1 MRGRLALVLVVVACA
16 AVVVAYQAT
25 RTESVAADPRVFVPS
40 PEVFL
45 DLSPSFRTS
54 VSDAYYLSMVQYFG
68 EHVRGDQ
75 EFDSLPAM
83 VDLVTELSPRFS
95 KGYVFGSMALSDAG
109 RSDLAYEVLQRGFE
123 QFPDDYRFPA
133 YLGFFVYRYG
143 QGENKD
149 EVAAQWYQK
158 AAEIPG
164 RPDYIPR
171 LAATLFG
178 KGGELEK
185 SVAMWGQVYLAGDK
199 YSQQRAVDEL
209 NAILPKDKDARIR
222 VLAPLASTMPVADLN
237 SLLGELFEG
246 YE

>member
-1 MRGRLALVLVVVACA
+1 MRRFALVLVTLVCA
-16 AVVVAYQAT
+16 AIVVAYQAT
-25 RTESVAADPRVFVPS
+25 RTESVAADPRAFVPS

-45 DLSPSFRTS
+45 ELSPSFRTS

-95 KGYVFGSMALSDAG
+95 KGYFFGAMALSYAG
-109 RSDLAYEVLQRGFE
+109 RPDLSYEVLQRGFKA
-123 QFPDDYRFPA
+123 FPDDYRFPA
-133 YLGFFVYRYG
+133 YLGFFVYSYG
-143 QGENKD
+143 EGENKE

-178 KGGELEK
+178 KGGDLEK
-185 SVAMWGQVYLAGDK
+185 SVAMWGQVYMAGDK

-222 VLAPLASTMPVADLN
+222 ALAPLAGTMTVADLN
-237 SLLGELFEG
+237 GLLGELFEG